1 MIELLLISCCPI
13 VLILLI
19 WFNSDFAYYW
29 GRLLKLSKLMRLY
42 EYENAKLSQLDY
54 PLSYPT
60 FLKMKSDN
68 FFIHLITCR
77 ICLCV
82 WLSIIASLVFTSII
96 WAPVVCIVSLILYG
110 TTVRL
115 LQLP

>member
-1 MIELLLISCCPI
+1 MIGLLTLSCLIA
-13 VLILLI
+13 LILLI
-19 WFNSDFAYYW
+19 WFNSDFVYHW
-29 GRLLKLSKLMRLY
+29 GRLFGLGRLLKLN
-42 EYENAKLSQLDY
+42 EYENDKLKNLDA

-60 FLKMKSDN
+60 WMKMKSDN

-77 ICLCV
+77 VCLSI
-82 WLSIIASLVFTSII
+82 WLSIIISLVFTSIM